1 MANFQALSE
10 FLRSVYSQP
19 LFKKKSLD
27 FEKVGWSPFFR
38 FRNSESVELDPK
50 VGLDSYGGLVVKV
63 DPWHGQVCVPWLK
76 TNVGHPCL
84 SKVRPRYDF
93 LYSFDWQISTKKQ
106 SVWIYLCSLNVRISG
121 VQIYF
126 LKKSCFGSPA
136 ISWIPPKYLH
146 KSRKKRLF
154 QKDFHLTFRPL
165 IFRGYGNFSGE

>member
-63 DPWHGQVCVPWLK
+63 DPWHGQVCVP
-76 TNVGHPCL
+76 
-84 SKVRPRYDF
+84 
-93 LYSFDWQISTKKQ
+93 
-106 SVWIYLCSLNVRISG
+106 
-121 VQIYF
+121 
-126 LKKSCFGSPA
+126 
-136 ISWIPPKYLH
+136 
-146 KSRKKRLF
+146 
-154 QKDFHLTFRPL
+154 
-165 IFRGYGNFSGE
+165 